1 MSSPQMPTSDFNTD
15 LTQLLPR
22 LRVYALSLTRDSVH
36 ADDLVQQTVLRSLL
50 GRASFRPG
58 TNFPGWIFRIQRNE
72 FISGLRRERPTVEL
86 NDAIAATLSYSPR
99 QESGIIMREFKK
111 AFRTLAGDQR
121 CALLLTALE
130 GHSHETIASASGVAI
145 GTVKSRVSRARTQL
159 RRMLDLEEATSPK
172 PGVDAAQEPAYA
184 ASDARASASSS
195 DDTLTTWRVPPGT
208 GFAGKYSKVAVRRKA
223 VKDRPGISSS
233 SVTSR

>member
-1 MSSPQMPTSDFNTD
+1 MSSRQMPTSDFNTD

-86 NDAIAATLSYSPR
+86 NDAIAATLSYPPR
-99 QESGIIMREFKK
+99 QESGIVMREFKK
-111 AFRTLAGDQR
+111 AFRTLAIDQR

-145 GTVKSRVSRARTQL
+145 GTVKSRVSRARTHL
-159 RRMLDLEEATSPK
+159 RQMLDLEE
-172 PGVDAAQEPAYA
+172 PAHA

-223 VKDRPGISSS
+223 VKDRPGICSS